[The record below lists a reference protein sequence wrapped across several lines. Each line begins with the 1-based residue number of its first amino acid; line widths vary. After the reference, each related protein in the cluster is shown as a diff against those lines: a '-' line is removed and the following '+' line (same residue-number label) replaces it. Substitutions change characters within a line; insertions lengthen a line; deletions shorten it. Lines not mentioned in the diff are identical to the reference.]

1 MRSVYKL
8 KNRIRELRTERDL
21 SLMQLEQDVGI
32 SYFTLRRYELGDTEP
47 KLETWLKLADY
58 FGVSVGY
65 LQGIEDKY
73 TGVMTDSE
81 RQARRDKIKENTAKT
96 LRRAWAEDE
105 PWEEVYADFKRQWNL
120 LELEFQKITQDMER

>member
-1 MRSVYKL
+1 L
-8 KNRIRELRTERDL
+8 ENRIKELRAERDL

-81 RQARRDKIKENTAKT
+81 RQVRCNKIKENMAKT

>member
-1 MRSVYKL
+1 M

-81 RQARRDKIKENTAKT
+81 RQARRDKIKENMAKT

>member
-1 MRSVYKL
+1 M
-8 KNRIRELRTERDL
+8 KNRIRELRAKKNISQVQLSVATGVTADAIGKYER
-21 SLMQLEQDVGI
+21 
-32 SYFTLRRYELGDTEP
+32 GDREP
-47 KLETWLKLADY
+47 KLETWLKLAKY
-58 FGVSVGY
+58 FGVQVSY

-73 TGVMTDSE
+73 TGVMADSE
-81 RQARRDKIKENTAKT
+81 RQVRRNKIKENMAKT

>member
-1 MRSVYKL
+1 MI
-8 KNRIRELRTERDL
+8 NRIKELRAEKNISQAQLAVAVGVTADAIGKYERSD
-21 SLMQLEQDVGI
+21 
-32 SYFTLRRYELGDTEP
+32 REP
-47 KLETWLKLADY
+47 KLKIWQKLADY

-81 RQARRDKIKENTAKT
+81 RQVRCNKIKENMDKT